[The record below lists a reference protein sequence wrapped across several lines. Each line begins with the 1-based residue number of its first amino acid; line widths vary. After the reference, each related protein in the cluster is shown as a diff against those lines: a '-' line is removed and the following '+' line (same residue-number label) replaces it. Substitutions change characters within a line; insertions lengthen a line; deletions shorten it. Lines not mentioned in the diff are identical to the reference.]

1 MRPRTVPLADA
12 VAWLD
17 ALLRTADFVDSSRNG
32 LQVENGGGVSRI
44 ATAVDCRME
53 SIEAARRAGADLLV
67 VHHGL
72 FWREPERVVGP
83 HHRRLKALLDG
94 GIAVYAAHLPLDAH
108 PEVGNNARLAAA
120 LGLGETRSCFED
132 RPGQRIGIVGALPTP
147 VTAAEL
153 AARLASCV
161 QPYGGAVRGFGNG
174 PEAVRTVGIVSG
186 DAADWVDQAA
196 KVGVDAYV
204 TGETDHA
211 AACVAGELGL
221 HLVCGGHYAT
231 ETFGVRALG
240 ERMSR
245 ELGVPWEFVH
255 APTGL

>member
-1 MRPRTVPLADA
+1 MQPRTVPLTDA

-17 ALLRTADFVDSSRNG
+17 TYLRTADFVDSSRNG
-32 LQVENGGGVSRI
+32 LQVENGGVVSRI

-72 FWREPERVVGP
+72 FWRDPERVVGS
-83 HHRRLKALLDG
+83 HRRRLKELLDG

-108 PEVGNNARLAAA
+108 PEVGNNAQLAAA
-120 LGLGETRSCFED
+120 LGVEETRSCFED
-132 RPGQRIGIVGALPTP
+132 RPGQRIGIAGAFASPLAP
-147 VTAAEL
+147 AEL
-153 AARLASCV
+153 AARLATCV
-161 QPYGGAVRGFGNG
+161 QPYGGVVRRFGKG
-174 PEAVRTVGIVSG
+174 PGEVRTVGIVSG
-186 DAADWVDQAA
+186 DAADWLDQAA
-196 KVGVDAYV
+196 KIGVDAYV

-211 AACVAGELGL
+211 AACLAGELDL
-221 HLVCGGHYAT
+221 HLLCGGHYAT

-240 ERMSR
+240 ERLSR